1 MERFEA
7 ENDNEASEEIRVRS
21 RLYGESIRELGVL
34 LLVFVPLETLLRNCG
49 TSDLVWSAIGVLAGL
64 GLIVYGVNVQAE
76 GEDK

>member
-7 ENDNEASEEIRVRS
+7 ENDNEASEKIRA

-49 TSDLVWSAIGVLAGL
+49 SIDLVWSAIGVLVGL
-64 GLIVYGVNVQAE
+64 GLVIYGINVQAE
-76 GEDK
+76 SEEK